1 MPLSPLAWMRSS
13 ATTRRPLSLI
23 SSKKNYAKNWLTR
36 ADKLDGEQSMVGL
49 SAPLEGLSR
58 AQTSFDSAAA
68 KIAQPVSPDA
78 PNQQDEVSLSDQM
91 VALMQSRN
99 AYEANL
105 KTLQTGNQMQKTLL
119 DLIG

>member
-1 MPLSPLAWMRSS
+1 
-13 ATTRRPLSLI
+13 
-23 SSKKNYAKNWLTR
+23 
-36 ADKLDGEQSMVGL
+36 MVGL

-68 KIAQPVSPDA
+68 KIAVSLDS
-78 PNQQDEVSLSDQM
+78 PNPQDQVSLSDQM

-99 AYEANL
+99 DYEANL
-105 KTLQTGNQMQKTLL
+105 KSLQTGNQMQKTLL

>member
-1 MPLSPLAWMRSS
+1 
-13 ATTRRPLSLI
+13 
-23 SSKKNYAKNWLTR
+23 
-36 ADKLDGEQSMVGL
+36 MVGF

-58 AQTSFDSAAA
+58 AQASFDSAAA

-78 PNQQDEVSLSDQM
+78 PNPQDEVSLSDQM

-105 KTLQTGNQMQKTLL
+105 KSLQTGYQMQKTLL
-119 DLIG
+119 DLLG